1 LVWAEL
7 KRFLRKKLLKSKQE
21 IANRVQKFFDEILTV
36 EKCQTYIGRVN
47 EVSKRKIR
55 VNIKFKYFLLINFH
69 IFKVLRKV
77 IERNGDWTDF

>member
-47 EVSKRKIR
+47 EVSKR
-55 VNIKFKYFLLINFH
+55 
-69 IFKVLRKV
+69 RKKS
-77 IERNGDWTDF
+77 DY

>member
-47 EVSKRKIR
+47 EVSKRKI
-55 VNIKFKYFLLINFH
+55 KSEF
-69 IFKVLRKV
+69 
-77 IERNGDWTDF
+77 